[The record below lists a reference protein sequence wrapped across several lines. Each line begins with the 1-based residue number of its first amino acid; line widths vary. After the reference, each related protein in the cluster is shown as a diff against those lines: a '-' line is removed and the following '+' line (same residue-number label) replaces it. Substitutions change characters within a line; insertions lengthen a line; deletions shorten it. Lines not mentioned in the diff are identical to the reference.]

1 MTDEVAAA
9 GLHICPTPIG
19 NLGDITL
26 RALQLLGAVDL
37 IACEDTRRTGR
48 LLSALGIKAPP
59 LRSLHDHNERSR
71 VPGLLARLRAGAS
84 IALVSDA
91 GMPIVSDPGYR
102 LLRACIEEGIA
113 VEVLPGPSAP
123 ITALVASGMPPAQ
136 FCFLGFLPRS
146 RSARA
151 KALATERRTLIAFES
166 AERVAGT
173 IADLAALQ
181 PGRAVALCRELTK
194 LHQEVIRGS
203 AAELAEKLVDHRLR
217 GEVVLVLAPA
227 EGGSSQSGGAPAR
240 AGGRGRARAQLPR
253 L

>member
-1 MTDEVAAA
+1 MSGRAATA

-48 LLSALGIKAPP
+48 LLGALGVKPPP
-59 LRSLHDHNERSR
+59 LRSLHDHNERAR
-71 VPGLLARLRAGAS
+71 LPGLLAQLRTGKS

-91 GMPIVSDPGYR
+91 GMPLVSDPGYR
-102 LLRACIEEGIA
+102 LLRACIAEGIP
-113 VEVLPGPSAP
+113 VEVLPGASAP

-146 RSARA
+146 RSTRARA
-151 KALATERRTLIAFES
+151 LADEERTLVAFES
-166 AERVAGT
+166 AERVAAT
-173 IADLAALQ
+173 LADLAALQ
-181 PGRAVALCRELTK
+181 PGRPVALCRELTK
-194 LHQEVIRGS
+194 LHEEVLRGS
-203 AAELAEKLVDHRLR
+203 AEELAGSLARRRLR
-217 GEVVLVLAPA
+217 GEIVLVLGPSPEGSASSGSGPA
-227 EGGSSQSGGAPAR
+227 QASGRPR
-240 AGGRGRARAQLPR
+240 AGARSAR